1 MAAMP
6 YPRSLL
12 VLAPWLAIL
21 IATSTLGS
29 RAIGA
34 EPSATDAAEAE
45 PARAERARAAAEKV
59 LSDPR
64 YQRTRP
70 DGSLASPPPDRPPRP
85 PREPRAP
92 SRFEPSQA
100 SGVSTALLWVIGGVL
115 GAGLLLILGRELLLA
130 QRRRRRKKPRGGG
143 ESLEQLI
150 IDSHVQALPASLA
163 RARELAAAGR
173 FDEAAHELLST
184 TMGYLRALA
193 GFSLEPS
200 YTSREVL
207 AKAPLDPALAR
218 SLGELVLVVEVSLF
232 GERQIG
238 EPEYLRCERAFLHLH
253 NQLGHGA

>member
-1 MAAMP
+1 MPFSRRGPVLMAIVVT
-6 YPRSLL
+6 L
-12 VLAPWLAIL
+12 V
-21 IATSTLGS
+21 ATSAFGPG
-29 RAIGA
+29 AMGA
-34 EPSATDAAEAE
+34 EPNKT
-45 PARAERARAAAEKV
+45 ERARAAAEKV

-70 DGSLASPPPDRPPRP
+70 DGSLSSPPPDRPMRP
-85 PREPRAP
+85 PREPRTP
-92 SRFEPSQA
+92 SRYEPSQA
-100 SGVSTALLWVIGGVL
+100 SGVSTALLWVIGGIFA
-115 GAGLLLILGRELLLA
+115 AGLLLVLGRELLLA
-130 QRRRRRKKPRGGG
+130 QRRKRRKKTRGGP
-143 ESLEQLI
+143 EDLEQLV
-150 IDSHVQALPASLA
+150 IDSHAQALPASLA

-207 AKAPLDPALAR
+207 AKAPLESTLAT

-232 GERQIG
+232 GEQPIG
-238 EPEYLRCERAFLHLH
+238 EHEYLRCERAFLHLH

>member
-1 MAAMP
+1 MIPTLPSLRRGPVLMAMVVAF
-6 YPRSLL
+6 
-12 VLAPWLAIL
+12 
-21 IATSTLGS
+21 IATSAIST
-29 RAIGA
+29 RAMAA
-34 EPSATDAAEAE
+34 EPN
-45 PARAERARAAAEKV
+45 RAERARAAAEKV

-70 DGSLASPPPDRPPRP
+70 DGSLSSPPPDRPPRP

-92 SRFEPSQA
+92 PRFEPSQA
-100 SGVSTALLWVIGGVL
+100 SGVSTALLWVIGGIF
-115 GAGLLLILGRELLLA
+115 GAGLLLVLGRELLLS
-130 QRRRRRKKPRGGG
+130 QRRKRRKKTRPGPD
-143 ESLEQLI
+143 SLEQLI
-150 IDSHVQALPASLA
+150 IDSHAQALPASLA
-163 RARELAAAGR
+163 KARELAAAGR

-207 AKAPLDPALAR
+207 AKAPLDTALST

-232 GERQIG
+232 GEQPIG

-253 NQLGHGA
+253 DRLGHAA

>member
-1 MAAMP
+1 MP
-6 YPRSLL
+6 FSRPGP
-12 VLAPWLAIL
+12 VL
-21 IATSTLGS
+21 IAVAVTLFATAAIGS
-29 RAIGA
+29 EALGA
-34 EPSATDAAEAE
+34 EPVTTA
-45 PARAERARAAAEKV
+45 PAPAERARAAAEKV

-70 DGSLASPPPDRPPRP
+70 DGSLSSPPPDRPPRP

-92 SRFEPSQA
+92 SRYEPSQA
-100 SGVSTALLWVIGGVL
+100 SGVSTALLWVIGGIF
-115 GAGLLLILGRELLLA
+115 ATGLLLVLGRELLLA
-130 QRRRRRKKPRGGG
+130 QRRRRRKKSRGGPDN
-143 ESLEQLI
+143 LEQLI
-150 IDSHVQALPASLA
+150 IDSHAQALPASLA

-207 AKAPLDPALAR
+207 AKAPLDAALAT

-232 GERQIG
+232 GEQPIG